1 MHVGSWTNMAIAHPH
16 VVGAKVSLKHKWAT
30 KLAKPNSKGQELNSA
45 QETSSPSQATICF
58 PRVKFLLAESRP
70 CAQDN
75 PKKPKDIQKYPNDNP
90 EDKTTPFIGFDF
102 FDDGIPD
109 DDSRRS
115 DFDFYFSRLEKA
127 GKESI
132 PQLIKKLNDN
142 GRPVSC
148 LVNNPFI
155 PWACDV
161 AEDLKIPWATLWVQS
176 SAVFAVYYHFFHQT
190 VPFPSEA
197 EPDIDVQ
204 LTSMPALKRDEIPSF
219 LIAGNP
225 YEVFGKTILEQF
237 KNLSKSF
244 CVLADTFEELEQD
257 IIRALSGFC
266 MVRPIGP
273 LFKGPKDIAVT
284 RGSECL
290 EWLDSKPPSTV
301 VYISFGTVAY
311 LKQEQVDE
319 MAHGVLNS
327 GMSFLW
333 VMRPPKKE
341 SGLKPHV
348 LPEGF
353 LETIGD
359 RGKFVEWSPQE
370 RVLAHPSVTCFLTHC
385 GWNSSVEALTL
396 GVPVVCFPQWGDQV
410 TNAKFLVDVFGVGVR
425 LGRGEA
431 ENRVVPRDEVER
443 CLVEATVGEKA
454 AEMKRNAVRW
464 KKAAEEAVEK
474 GGLNKIV
481 VGENVEDAWRNN
493 NVTRGFN
500 LSSQSNNPRRLGF
513 LSIPSRRT
521 QKSLVIKGTA
531 KKDNWA
537 KQHWRRGE
545 CSLGESLTW
554 QVVYS
559 NGDVYNAGINCQPL
573 NRPMGDRKGLQA
585 CTEP

>member
-1 MHVGSWTNMAIAHPH
+1 MGNKNIEPPMHVLLVSFPAQGHINPMLRLGKRLLSKGLLVTFTTTTNMA
-16 VVGAKVSLKHKWAT
+16 
-30 KLAKPNSKGQELNSA
+30 
-45 QETSSPSQATICF
+45 
-58 PRVKFLLAESRP
+58 
-70 CAQDN
+70 
-75 PKKPKDIQKYPNDNP
+75 KDIQKYPNDNP

-474 GGLNKIV
+474 GGLSDRNLD
-481 VGENVEDAWRNN
+481 EFVEEIRSRSVA
-493 NVTRGFN
+493 
-500 LSSQSNNPRRLGF
+500 SSN
-513 LSIPSRRT
+513 
-521 QKSLVIKGTA
+521 
-531 KKDNWA
+531 
-537 KQHWRRGE
+537 
-545 CSLGESLTW
+545 
-554 QVVYS
+554 
-559 NGDVYNAGINCQPL
+559 
-573 NRPMGDRKGLQA
+573 
-585 CTEP
+585 